1 MTKNLS
7 SEYVDPKQIQQLTKR
22 VSKMT
27 NHHYRSAIDRRKTDS
42 FAEREQKV
50 FKKLRPLMGE
60 QSYKDER
67 MRFWG
72 MHKFQQQ
79 QFIEHWE
86 IEFERR
92 RTS

>member
-7 SEYVDPKQIQQLTKR
+7 SQYVDPKQIQQLIRR

-27 NHHYRSAIDRRKTDS
+27 NHRYRSAIDRRKTDS

-60 QSYKDER
+60 QSYKDQR

-92 RTS
+92 RAT

>member
-7 SEYVDPKQIQQLTKR
+7 SQYVDPKQIQQLTKR

-60 QSYKDER
+60 QSYKDQR

-79 QFIEHWE
+79 QFIEHSE
-86 IEFERR
+86 IKFERR
-92 RTS
+92 RAT